1 MIMEGL
7 IFEDT
12 VRRSL
17 DVSNVKIL
25 FVEPPK
31 HFWFVMGEY
40 LPPPVGILEL
50 AGYLMDKMPN
60 VDIEVL
66 DCQAASLE
74 WDALEKHIESCR
86 PDIVASSSLS
96 TCNAYTT
103 VRALAAAKKMDSSI
117 LTIAGGQ
124 HFTATADESLRAYPE
139 IDVIVRGEGE
149 PTLVDLVRA
158 VKNSEGLTDVKGIS
172 FQKDRRIFHNPDRPL
187 ISDLDQLPMPAYH
200 FVKDHMRKYHFTMM
214 AGKAVYALVEGSRG
228 CPHRCT
234 FCSQWKHWQGTWR
247 SKSPKRIADEFEF
260 LHRNFGAEFLW
271 LTDDNFPLGPSAEEF
286 CNEIVS
292 RGIADDIMWFVQ
304 ARCDDMVRH
313 KDMLQ
318 KMRSAGCMWILTG
331 AESGSEETLR
341 SVGKKISPDQT
352 RDAVRLMKK
361 NDIFGQTTFII
372 GHRDDTRETLAD
384 LREFVGD
391 VDPDLAIFMVLTPF
405 PGTEVYEDA
414 KKNGW
419 IEDSNWANYDMVHP
433 IMPTETLSREE
444 LQEELLRCYAEFY
457 GSWARRLSGFFSS
470 NKLKRKTYRYLASQ
484 SLLKQL
490 KP

>member
-1 MIMEGL
+1 MK
-7 IFEDT
+7 
-12 VRRSL
+12 V
-17 DVSNVKIL
+17 L

-40 LPPPVGILEL
+40 LPPPLGILQL
-50 AGYLMDKMPN
+50 AGYVEAKMPD
-60 VDIEVL
+60 VEIEVL
-66 DCQAASLE
+66 DCQARSLD
-74 WDALEKHIESCR
+74 WDGLEKHIQSHR
-86 PDIVASSSLS
+86 PDIVASSSLA

-103 VRALAAAKKMDSSI
+103 VRAVATAKKVNPSI
-117 LTIAGGQ
+117 LTIVGGQ
-124 HFTATADESLRAYPE
+124 HFTATADESLRSYPE

-149 PTLVDLVRA
+149 LTLVDFVHAIR
-158 VKNSEGLTDVKGIS
+158 NSRS
-172 FQKDRRIFHNPDRPL
+172 FADINGVSFRKDSRIYHNPNRPL
-187 ISDLDQLPMPAYH
+187 IAELDQLPMPAYH
-200 FVKDHMRKYHFTMM
+200 FVEDHMRDYHFTMM

-260 LHRNFGAEFLW
+260 LHNSFGAEFLW
-271 LTDDNFPLGPSAEEF
+271 LTDDNFPLGPSVEQLCDEV
-286 CNEIVS
+286 VS

-313 KDMLQ
+313 KDMLP
-318 KMRSAGCMWILTG
+318 KMRSAGNMWILTG
-331 AESGSEETLR
+331 AESGSQTTLR
-341 SVGKKISPDQT
+341 NVGKKISPDQT

-361 NDIFGQTTFII
+361 NDIFAQTTFII
-372 GHRDDTRETLAD
+372 GHRDDTHKTLAD
-384 LREFVGD
+384 LREFVND
-391 VDPDLAIFMVLTPF
+391 IDPDLVIFMVLTPF

-419 IEDSNWANYDMVHP
+419 IEDSNWANYDMIHP

-444 LQEELLRCYAEFY
+444 LQKELLKCYTDFY
-457 GSWARRLSGFFSS
+457 GSWARRLHGFFSS

-490 KP
+490 NP